1 MKIHYDRFYRYIE
14 LTDILHAFVK
24 KFPQL
29 LSIESI
35 GKSHEGRDIW
45 VVTATN
51 QKTGA
56 AADKPAYWVDANI
69 HASELAGS
77 AAALY
82 LIDTLTKQYGKRD
95 DITRCLDTRVMYIC
109 GRMNPDGAEWAM
121 RPASEGGP
129 KIIRSSTRPYPYE
142 EEHIDGLDIED
153 IDGDGRILSMRIKDD
168 NGNWKK
174 HPKEPRLMIPRGP
187 TEYGG
192 TYYRMLPEGTMRDY
206 DGVSIKVNK
215 DKQGLDL
222 NRNFPAGWRQ
232 EHEQFGAGPYPTSE
246 PEVRAVVHFITH
258 HANITGGLS
267 FHTWSGVLLRPFS
280 TASDEEMPPEDLWAY
295 KKQGEEGT
303 KITGYPAISV
313 YHEFRYHPKDVITGT
328 FDWIYEH
335 LGLYEWTVEIWC
347 PMREAG
353 IKDYKYID
361 WFRDHPV
368 EDDLKMLAW
377 ADKKLKGKGYID
389 WTKFKHPQL
398 GEVEIGGWDKIYA
411 FRNPPPHLLEK
422 EIAKFPDWLVWNALI
437 SPKLELIHAKAE
449 NIGGDA
455 YRIEVAVQNTGY
467 LPSYVSKLALQRKQS
482 RGVVGE
488 ISLPKG
494 ATLVSGKL
502 REIAGELEGRAY
514 KHTLMSFWT
523 DTTPTADRTKLLW
536 VVNVGKSA
544 KTGASVDVVVK
555 HEKAGTVRVKIKL
568 A

>member
-1 MKIHYDRFYRYIE
+1 MNIQYNRFYRYTE
-14 LTDILHAFVK
+14 FTEILHQFVK
-24 KFPQL
+24 AFPQL

-35 GKSHEGRDIW
+35 GKSHEGKDIW

-51 QKTGA
+51 QQTGA

-69 HASELAGS
+69 HASELAGG

-82 LIDTLTKQYGKRD
+82 LIDTLTKNHGKRE

-109 GRMNPDGAEWAM
+109 PRINPDGAEWAM
-121 RPASEGGP
+121 RDTP
-129 KIIRSSTRPYPYE
+129 KIVRSSTRLYPYD
-142 EEHIDGLDIED
+142 EEHVEGLDIED
-153 IDGDGRILSMRIKDD
+153 VDGDGRILSMRIEDP
-168 NGNWKK
+168 NGNWKC
-174 HPKEPRLMIPRGP
+174 HSTEPRLMVARNP

-192 TYYRMLPEGTMRDY
+192 TYYRMLPEGTMLDY
-206 DGVSIKVNK
+206 DGFSIKVNK
-215 DKQGLDL
+215 DRQGLDL

-232 EHEQFGAGPYPTSE
+232 EFEQFGAGPYPTSE

-258 HANITGGLS
+258 HPNITGGLS

-280 TASDEEMPPEDLWAY
+280 TQSDDELPAEDLWVY
-295 KKQGEEGT
+295 QEQGAKGT
-303 KITGYPAISV
+303 EITGYPAISV
-313 YHEFRYHPKDVITGT
+313 YHEFRYNPKDVISGT

-335 LGLYEWTVEIWC
+335 LGLYEWTIEIWC

-377 ADKKLKGKGYID
+377 ADKELEGKGYVD
-389 WTKFKHPQL
+389 WYQFNHPQL

-437 SPKLELIHAKAE
+437 SPKLELVHAKAE
-449 NIGGDA
+449 KIGGDS
-455 YRIEVAVQNTGY
+455 YHIEVGVQNTGY
-467 LPSYVSKLALQRKQS
+467 LPSYVSKRAQQRKQT
-482 RGVVGE
+482 RGVIGE
-488 ISLPKG
+488 IALPEG
-494 ATLVSGKL
+494 AELVSGTL
-502 REIAGELEGRAY
+502 REVAGELEGRAY

-523 DTTPTADRTKLLW
+523 DTTPTADRAKLEW
-536 VVNVGKSA
+536 VVKAPKGGEVQVA
-544 KTGASVDVVVK
+544 VT
-555 HEKAGTVRVKIKL
+555 HEKAGTVRAVIALK
-568 A
+568 